1 MKKADSLTG
10 KITKNVA
17 LAGVQDRTTVNKIA
31 EPGRKAGAASAHR
44 DHVDAINQIFAEL
57 ELAYHNQYHKAYA
70 QEGSIGLAKKYWLE
84 CLAHFSP
91 EIILRATR
99 TVVTSQE
106 YLPSIASIV
115 HACEEAMS
123 GLGLPAA
130 CAAYVE
136 ACCAAN
142 PKAEQVWS
150 HPAVYLAGKA
160 TGWFE
165 LANKSET
172 QIFPRFEKNYR
183 GLCQRVLHGETLV
196 IERPEALPEQ
206 ISRTL
211 TLEENKA
218 RMAQLREQLKTSS

>member
-10 KITKNVA
+10 KITKDV
-17 LAGVQDRTTVNKIA
+17 
-31 EPGRKAGAASAHR
+31 AGAASSNRTEVNKVAEAGSKTRAASGHR
-44 DHVDAINQIFAEL
+44 DHVDAINQVFAEL

-91 EIILRATR
+91 EIILQATR

-106 YLPSIASIV
+106 YLPSVASIV
-115 HACEEAMS
+115 HACEEARS
-123 GLGLPAA
+123 GFGLPAA
-130 CAAYVE
+130 GAAYIE
-136 ACCAAN
+136 ACCAPN
-142 PKAEQVWS
+142 PKAEQIWS

-165 LANKSET
+165 LANKTEK
-172 QIFPRFEKNYR
+172 QIFPCFEKNYR
-183 GLCQRVLHGETLV
+183 VLCQRALHGETLV
-196 IERPEALPEQ
+196 IDRPEALPEQ

-211 TLEENKA
+211 TLEENKS
-218 RMAQLREQLKTSS
+218 RMAELRKQLKTS